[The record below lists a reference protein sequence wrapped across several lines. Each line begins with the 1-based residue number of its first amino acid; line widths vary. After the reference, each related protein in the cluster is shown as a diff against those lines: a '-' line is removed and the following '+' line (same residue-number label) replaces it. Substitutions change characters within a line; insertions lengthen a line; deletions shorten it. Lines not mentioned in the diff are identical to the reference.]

1 MEDFTFVEDDIVEI
15 GLILSSLP
23 EVQLL
28 LLLLLRVWVHQLLV
42 VLQHF
47 LFLLAGLEFLNA
59 FETVSGLVQKG
70 HRSFHCFVEKVRFET
85 VLPRSPPEEDQV
97 L

>member
-1 MEDFTFVEDDIVEI
+1 M
-15 GLILSSLP
+15 
-23 EVQLL
+23 
-28 LLLLLRVWVHQLLV
+28 LV
-42 VLQHF
+42 VLQDF
-47 LFLLAGLEFLNA
+47 LFLLAGLEFLNT
-59 FETVSGLVQKG
+59 FETVPGLVQKG